1 VAAVFLAADFRA
13 RDVALDLV
21 PLRAG
26 ALVVLRTLPF
36 FAVLRAGA
44 LAVLRAAVLRAGA
57 RVVLRVVFRA
67 ALRVVLR
74 AVLRAGALVAF
85 LVRAFVALRAGALV
99 VLRVALV
106 ALRPAVRPAALV
118 LLATVFD
125 VFDADVVAFFTR
137 RLAVRLA
144 LPVVLATRFSAAVA
158 AFLIA
163 TIESPTAS
171 WRPSPS

>member
-13 RDVALDLV
+13 RDAALDLV

-67 ALRVVLR
+67 ALR

-163 TIESPTAS
+163 AIESPTAS

>member
-13 RDVALDLV
+13 RDAALDLV

-57 RVVLRVVFRA
+57 RVV
-67 ALRVVLR
+67 LRVVLR

-163 TIESPTAS
+163 AIESPTAS

>member
-1 VAAVFLAADFRA
+1 MAAVFLAADFRA
-13 RDVALDLV
+13 RDAALDLV

-36 FAVLRAGA
+36 FA
-44 LAVLRAAVLRAGA
+44 
-57 RVVLRVVFRA
+57 
-67 ALRVVLR
+67 
-74 AVLRAGALVAF
+74 
-85 LVRAFVALRAGALV
+85 

-125 VFDADVVAFFTR
+125 VFDADEVAFFTR

-163 TIESPTAS
+163 AIESPTAS

>member
-1 VAAVFLAADFRA
+1 MAAVFLAADFRA
-13 RDVALDLV
+13 RDAALDLV

-67 ALRVVLR
+67 ALR

-163 TIESPTAS
+163 AIESPTAS

>member
-1 VAAVFLAADFRA
+1 M
-13 RDVALDLV
+13 

-44 LAVLRAAVLRAGA
+44 LAVLRAVVLRAGA
-57 RVVLRVVFRA
+57 RVALRVVFRG

-74 AVLRAGALVAF
+74 AVLRAGALVVF

-106 ALRPAVRPAALV
+106 ALVAFLPAVRPAALV
-118 LLATVFD
+118 LLATDFD

-144 LPVVLATRFSAAVA
+144 LPVVPATRFSAAVT

-163 TIESPTAS
+163 AIESPTAS
-171 WRPSPS
+171 WRLSPS

>member
-1 VAAVFLAADFRA
+1 MAAVFLAADFRA
-13 RDVALDLV
+13 RDAALDLV

-57 RVVLRVVFRA
+57 RVVLRVA
-67 ALRVVLR
+67 
-74 AVLRAGALVAF
+74 LRAGALVAF

-163 TIESPTAS
+163 AIESPTAS

>member
-1 VAAVFLAADFRA
+1 M
-13 RDVALDLV
+13 
-21 PLRAG
+21 
-26 ALVVLRTLPF
+26 
-36 FAVLRAGA
+36 
-44 LAVLRAAVLRAGA
+44 
-57 RVVLRVVFRA
+57 
-67 ALRVVLR
+67 
-74 AVLRAGALVAF
+74 AF

-163 TIESPTAS
+163 AIESPTAS